1 MVCKEIKIVAVWFV
15 AWSRQFWRFS
25 CVCEE
30 KELVVSPDGGW
41 LSSFHW
47 LFAQFFSSVCDP
59 LTASCRIWMDQSEG
73 EPLKLVR
80 MPAAA
85 QTARTGWES
94 ISYGCPLKYIYC
106 FQWKWATIFA
116 FWAVEKSEW
125 VCVCVCVCVCA
136 CDGFPGLVGSERR
149 KLMEFSTSKQ
159 SLPSNQF
166 NKARLK
172 PTHIHQFWLDR
183 HCDPDACSDG
193 LPKRAEVTSHLFSRV
208 VLVHSHVMGFSWSR
222 HNMF

>member
-1 MVCKEIKIVAVWFV
+1 MEQTVLTVFLCVWGERVGGQPRWWLAFFFSLAFCSV
-15 AWSRQFWRFS
+15 LLLCLWSLNSQLSYLNGSKWRRALEVGKDARR
-25 CVCEE
+25 C
-30 KELVVSPDGGW
+30 PDGQDR
-41 LSSFHW
+41 L
-47 LFAQFFSSVCDP
+47 
-59 LTASCRIWMDQSEG
+59 RIY
-73 EPLKLVR
+73 LIR
-80 MPAAA
+80 MPFKIYLLFSVEM
-85 QTARTGWES
+85 G
-94 ISYGCPLKYIYC
+94 YYIC
-106 FQWKWATIFA
+106 LLGGVK
-116 FWAVEKSEW
+116 EW
-125 VCVCVCVCVCA
+125 VSVCVCVCVCA
-136 CDGFPGLVGSERR
+136 CDGFTGLVGSERR

-222 HNMF
+222 HMF